1 MSTVVENKFLR
12 NFLRTLIILT
22 FILISL
28 GGAVRA
34 MNAGLACPDWPLCFG
49 KIVPDFHVQVYYE
62 FIHRVLAG
70 FVALL
75 TFGLAI
81 YLHIKKFPKKVLKTA
96 WFGIL
101 ILVIQIIFG
110 GLTVLKLL
118 HFSVVTA
125 HLMFGMAFLCSLL
138 WMYFQLFDESNS
150 LQETTPKTFHAVLLI
165 VAAMLTLQ
173 IFIGGLVSTNYAGLT
188 CEGFPLCN
196 GELAPSFTGLVG
208 LQVKHRL
215 WGYIT
220 AIAIFSFTQMIW
232 RNRKQKW
239 MNPQIVKYGIWLSIL
254 VIVQIGV
261 GAANVLFKIPPIITV
276 VHLALAATLLG
287 LMLRILYKGLK
298 A

>member
-1 MSTVVENKFLR
+1 M
-12 NFLRTLIILT
+12 T

-28 GGAVRA
+28 GGATRA

-49 KIVPDFHVQVYYE
+49 KIIPDFQAQVYFE
-62 FIHRVLAG
+62 FIHRSLAG
-70 FVALL
+70 LVAIF
-75 TFGLAI
+75 TFGLMI
-81 YLHIKKFPKKVLKTA
+81 YFHAKKFPKKALKTI

-101 ILVIQIIFG
+101 ILLVQIVFG

-125 HLMFGMAFLCSLL
+125 HLVFGLTFLSTLL
-138 WMYFQLFDESNS
+138 WLYFQLFDESNQ
-150 LQETTPKTFHAVLLI
+150 LEEKTPKSFHTVLLI
-165 VAAMLTLQ
+165 VAAMLALQ
-173 IFIGGLVSTNYAGLT
+173 IIFGGLVSTNYAGLT

-196 GELAPSFTGLVG
+196 GELIPTLSGLVG

-232 RNRKQKW
+232 RNRNQKW
-239 MNPQIVKYGIWLSIL
+239 MNPQIVKYGIWLSAL
-254 VIVQIGV
+254 VLIQIGV
-261 GAANVLFKIPPIITV
+261 GAANVLFQIPPIITV
-276 VHLALAATLLG
+276 IHLAIAATLLG
-287 LMLRILYKGLK
+287 LMLRILYKGIK

>member
-1 MSTVVENKFLR
+1 MSTIVENKCLR
-12 NFLRTLIILT
+12 NFLRTLIALT

-75 TFGLAI
+75 TFGLTI
-81 YLHIKKFPKKVLKTA
+81 YLHVKKYPKKSLKTA

-101 ILVIQIIFG
+101 ILVVQIIFG

-125 HLMFGMAFLCSLL
+125 HLMFGMAFLSSLL

-150 LQETTPKTFHAVLLI
+150 LQEPTPKSFHAVLLI
-165 VAAMLTLQ
+165 VGAMLVLQ

-196 GELAPSFTGLVG
+196 GELVPTLSGLVG

-239 MNPQIVKYGIWLSIL
+239 MNPQIVRYGIWLSIL
-254 VIVQIGV
+254 VICQIGV
-261 GAANVLFKIPPIITV
+261 GAANVLFKTPPIITV
-276 VHLALAATLLG
+276 VHLAFAAVLLG
-287 LMLRILYKGLK
+287 LMLRILYKGIK

>member
-1 MSTVVENKFLR
+1 MGALVENKLLK

-49 KIVPDFHVQVYYE
+49 KLIPDFHVQVYYE

-75 TFGLAI
+75 TFGLTA
-81 YLHIKKFPKKVLKTA
+81 YFHIKKFPKKILKTS
-96 WFGIL
+96 WFGVL
-101 ILVIQIIFG
+101 ILLVQIVFG

-125 HLMFGMAFLCSLL
+125 HLVFGMSFLCSLL
-138 WMYFQLFDESNS
+138 WLYFQLFDESNQ
-150 LQETTPKTFHAVLLI
+150 LLEKTPKSFHAVLVV
-165 VAAMLTLQ
+165 VAGMLFLQ
-173 IFIGGLVSTNYAGLT
+173 IIIGGLVSTNYAGLT

-196 GELAPSFTGLVG
+196 GELIPTLSGLVG

-220 AIAIFSFTQMIW
+220 ALAIFSFTQLIW
-232 RNRKQKW
+232 KNRKQKW
-239 MNPQIVKYGIWLSIL
+239 MDPKNVKYGIWLSVL
-254 VIVQIGV
+254 VIIQIGV
-261 GAANVLFKIPPIITV
+261 GAANVIFQIPPIITV
-276 VHLALAATLLG
+276 IHLALATTLMG
-287 LMLRILYKGLK
+287 LMLRILKR
-298 A
+298 

>member
-1 MSTVVENKFLR
+1 MNTLAGNKNLR
-12 NFLRTLIILT
+12 FFLRTLIVLT

-75 TFGLAI
+75 TFGLTI
-81 YLHIKKFPKKVLKTA
+81 YLHAKKFSKKILKTA
-96 WFGIL
+96 WFGIS
-101 ILVIQIIFG
+101 ILVVQIIFG

-150 LQETTPKTFHAVLLI
+150 LKESTPKSFHAVLLI
-165 VAAMLTLQ
+165 VTAILTLQ

-196 GELAPSFTGLVG
+196 GELAPTFKGLVG

-220 AIAIFSFTQMIW
+220 ALAIFSFTQMIW
-232 RNRKQKW
+232 KNRKQKW
-239 MNPQIVKYGIWLSIL
+239 MNPQIVTYGIWLSIL
-254 VIVQIGV
+254 VITQIGV

-298 A
+298 S

>member
-1 MSTVVENKFLR
+1 MAENKFPK
-12 NFLRTLIILT
+12 NFLRFLIILT

-49 KIVPDFHVQVYYE
+49 KIIPDFHVQVYYE

-70 FVALL
+70 FVAIL
-75 TFGLAI
+75 TFFLTA
-81 YLHIKKFPKKVLKTA
+81 YLHFKKFPKKILKTA
-96 WFGIL
+96 WFGVL
-101 ILVIQIIFG
+101 ILLVQIIFG

-125 HLMFGMAFLCSLL
+125 HLVFGMSFLCSLMWL
-138 WMYFQLFDESNS
+138 YFQMFDESSS
-150 LQETTPKTFHAVLLI
+150 LQESTPKSFHVVLLI
-165 VAAMLTLQ
+165 VASMLALQ
-173 IFIGGLVSTNYAGLT
+173 IFIGGLVSTNYAGLA

-196 GELAPSFTGLVG
+196 GELVPTLTGLVG

-220 AIAIFSFTQMIW
+220 ALAIFSFTQLIW
-232 RNRKQKW
+232 ENKNQKW
-239 MNPQIVKYGIWLSIL
+239 MNPEIVKYGIWLSIL
-254 VIVQIGV
+254 VICQIGI

-276 VHLALAATLLG
+276 IHLAVAAALMG
-287 LMLRILYKGLK
+287 LMLRILYKGIRS
-298 A
+298 